1 MTLSQQFIT
10 QKANSKAVHR
20 LSKKGGKYCW
30 QSTKTN
36 LYNFIVHAKKH
47 CKYKLFQRFV
57 RIYIFFINIGYLK
70 LATFGGND
78 RKLFIEQ

>member
-10 QKANSKAVHR
+10 QKAKSKAVHW

-36 LYNFIVHAKKH
+36 LYNFIFHAKN
-47 CKYKLFQRFV
+47 
-57 RIYIFFINIGYLK
+57 IINIGYLK
-70 LATFGGND
+70 LATFEGNE
-78 RKLFIEQ
+78 RKLFIVQIN